1 MTNSL
6 WLVKLARICVIAYS
20 AEFLKKKKKDSY
32 YSLLNVC
39 IVYFANSFLYFCCCF
54 FFLFMFAGI
63 FAFFHLDDQRLSMAK

>member
-20 AEFLKKKKKDSY
+20 AEFLKKKNFFHC
-32 YSLLNVC
+32 LLNVC
-39 IVYFANSFLYFCCCF
+39 IVYFANSFLYFCCF